1 MRCVNFA
8 SLIFAILAIALAPL
22 VSAQDKTPKTLPP
35 LSVAAVPA
43 TPAEIATFP
52 DLPLCVPVAQSGY
65 PNKKCLVRI
74 NRQGAVSPPPLI
86 VPGGTEIFIQIEN
99 TRWNESAVFAL
110 ATTQTTAP
118 DVLAAALKNAVPGL
132 QTLAISQSVIGTR
145 AAAAFGDE
153 ATQTPD
159 QKKLLQF
166 LNAIDGDQ
174 KTIAEIV
181 ATAQRSVQQAT
192 VRLTCL
198 SSYQMVVAAATGAYC
213 SQASM
218 LDTTSFGPAKDD
230 AITSANAAGA
240 RPLPIFEMTDLD
252 ARVKDFYKTCIT
264 EISKAFPGFGADD
277 VKEFCGDKAAGY
289 ANNEARINSAI
300 SDVQKA
306 QSALLQTVQVITSWP
321 GSPATVAYKFT
332 ASKLKNM
339 VVTIS
344 GQEIVTKT
352 NSPIA
357 TVTINPQAN
366 PWVISLG
373 LAFSNLTY
381 HTYTNAPIIKNG
393 QPVLDMSG
401 KTLTVVTQAG
411 TSPSVIAPEA
421 FVSYRLRKL
430 SGFNW
435 ENRCRNGCS
444 FLLTGGVGANLTS
457 KTADFDTGVSFQI
470 GGFLLTPTIHFCRDA
485 RLSNGVK
492 IGDMLGSSPP
502 STLPTEN
509 AWVKKFGLALTYTIP
524 TP

>member
-1 MRCVNFA
+1 MRRTNLVFLTVA
-8 SLIFAILAIALAPL
+8 ALAIVLAPP
-22 VSAQDKTPKTLPP
+22 VSGQEPAPKTLPP
-35 LSVAAVPA
+35 LSVVAVPG
-43 TPAEIATFP
+43 TPAEVATFP
-52 DLPLCVPVAQSGY
+52 DMPLCVPVAQSGY
-65 PNKKCLVRI
+65 PGNKCLVRI

-110 ATTQTTAP
+110 VTTQTTAP

-132 QTLAISQSVIGTR
+132 QTLVISQSVVG
-145 AAAAFGDE
+145 AKAQAAFGDE
-153 ATQTPD
+153 SAQTPE
-159 QKKLLQF
+159 QKRLLKF
-166 LNAIDGDQ
+166 LNAIDEDQ
-174 KTIAEIV
+174 KQIAQKV

-192 VRLTCL
+192 VSLICL
-198 SSYQMVVAAATGAYC
+198 SSYEAVVVAPTGAYC

-218 LDTTSFGPAKDD
+218 LDTTSFVLAKD
-230 AITSANAAGA
+230 AALASANSAGA
-240 RPLPIFEMTDLD
+240 QLLPVFEMTDLD
-252 ARVKDFYKTCIT
+252 GRVKDFYKACIA
-264 EISKAFPGFGADD
+264 EISKAFPDFDVDD
-277 VKEFCGDKAAGY
+277 VKEFCGEKAAGY

-306 QSALLQTVQVITSWP
+306 QSAVLQTVQIITSWP
-321 GSPATVAYKFT
+321 GSPATVAYKFR

-352 NSPIA
+352 NSVIA

-373 LAFSNLTY
+373 VAFSNLTY
-381 HTYTNAPIIKNG
+381 HTFTNAPVIKDG

-430 SGFNW
+430 SGYNW

-444 FLLTGGVGANLTS
+444 FLLTGGVGANLTA
-457 KTADFDTGVSFQI
+457 KTADFDTGISFQI
-470 GGFLLTPTIHFCRDA
+470 GGFLLTPTLHFGRDV
-485 RLSNGVK
+485 RLTNGVK
-492 IGDMLGSSPP
+492 VGDMLGSSPP
-502 STLPTEN
+502 SPLPTEN
-509 AWVKKFGLALTYTIP
+509 DWVRKFGFALTYTIP